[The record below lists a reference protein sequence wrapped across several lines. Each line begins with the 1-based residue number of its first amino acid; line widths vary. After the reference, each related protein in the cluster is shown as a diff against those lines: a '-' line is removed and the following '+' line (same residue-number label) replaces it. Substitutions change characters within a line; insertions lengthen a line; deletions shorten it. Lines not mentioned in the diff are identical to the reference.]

1 MIEIVIIGLAVLV
14 AFVCLMS
21 LDLPTSASV
30 DDRGSDHR
38 PRSDDL
44 LHVGLLRFVCAP
56 ILNESPRTLAVGD

>member
-30 DDRGSDHR
+30 DDRDSDHR
-38 PRSDDL
+38 PRSDGFS
-44 LHVGLLRFVCAP
+44 HVFCASH
-56 ILNESPRTLAVGD
+56 LEKAASSVTLM